1 MRFRTLAALAA
12 LALLPCAAAA
22 RAQEQK
28 QEQQVIEDFVTTR
41 GVSFDGPAKKP
52 QKQAGQTPVPRKST
66 TSGKSPAGGAPS
78 GSVASGKSAG
88 GSKSTASAKSNKTTT
103 RPGGSSAGA
112 LTAQSGDETADDAGA
127 QMLNASAGGA
137 RPIALGYTVL
147 MKDGAGRLSVVDTAH
162 EFKTGDSIAVALETN
177 ADGYLYLF
185 NASDGKNPELLF
197 PNAQIEGGANAV
209 QAHVRATFPTG
220 ASADVEYFI
229 DVTDPPATEHLFI
242 VFSRQPLGDVP
253 AGQALIKFC
262 GKNLEDCAWKPTA
275 AQWARIRDGAKG
287 GRVTEAKNTQFAQAG
302 PPPVLPGTLQR
313 GLKVKKEDP
322 KPAIVRVNDSPDADI
337 LVTEIVLTHK

>member
-1 MRFRTLAALAA
+1 MHMRLRIPLTLAAL
-12 LALLPCAAAA
+12 LLLTCSVA
-22 RAQEQK
+22 RAQEEPQP
-28 QEQQVIEDFVTTR
+28 QDDEQVIDNFVLSR
-41 GVSFDGPAKKP
+41 GVSFEEPGRKKQQGSPSRPAS
-52 QKQAGQTPVPRKST
+52 GSRS
-66 TSGKSPAGGAPS
+66 SGKSSGGVATTKPPRKVKQVPDDTDAKSGKGGGSEVAAMSSGASDPQFVKAGGAL
-78 GSVASGKSAG
+78 
-88 GSKSTASAKSNKTTT
+88 
-103 RPGGSSAGA
+103 RP
-112 LTAQSGDETADDAGA
+112 L
-127 QMLNASAGGA
+127 
-137 RPIALGYTVL
+137 ALGYTIL
-147 MKDGAGRLSVVDTAH
+147 MKDDTGRLFVADPRN
-162 EFKTGDSIAVALETN
+162 EFKTGDRFAVALETN

-185 NASDGKNPELLF
+185 SAENGRNPELLF

-287 GRVTEAKNTQFAQAG
+287 GRVTEAKSAQLAQVG
-302 PPPVLPGTLQR
+302 PPPVMPGTLQR

-322 KPAIVRVNDSPDADI
+322 KPAIVRVNESPDADL